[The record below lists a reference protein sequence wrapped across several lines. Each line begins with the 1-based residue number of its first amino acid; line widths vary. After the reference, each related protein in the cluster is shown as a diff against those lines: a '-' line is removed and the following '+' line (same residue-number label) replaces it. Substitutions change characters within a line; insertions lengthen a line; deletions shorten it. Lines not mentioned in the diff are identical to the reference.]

1 MKKKNYKLRVI
12 QGNSYSIIADGV
24 IFGDTKISLYLNKM
38 LIAVFPT
45 AMTVIEEITETPE
58 E

>member
-12 QGNSYSIIADGV
+12 HGNSYSIIADGV
-24 IFGDTKISLYLNKM
+24 IIGDTKISLYFDKT

-45 AMTVIEEITETPE
+45 AMTVIEEITEITE
-58 E
+58 D